1 MNEIFYKIELN
12 KVDGFHN
19 EDYETL
25 IDHINDEDLYPFFVK
40 IIQINDSPYFIN
52 YLNKQEMKDFLK
64 IINDDKYALLFYKHH
79 ILKYASDVKLKYFRN
94 KSIPIDKESKL
105 TLKQVEELIYE

>member
-40 IIQINDSPYFIN
+40 IIQINDSPY
-52 YLNKQEMKDFLK
+52 Y
-64 IINDDKYALLFYKHH
+64 H
-79 ILKYASDVKLKYFRN
+79 
-94 KSIPIDKESKL
+94 
-105 TLKQVEELIYE
+105 